1 MTPHQVNWK
10 DAGSVEQWRR
20 ARREQLETRMQ
31 ENVFLERSA
40 RIAAEAAAR
49 VRLYGSEGRAA
60 EAHRIFC
67 GLRSDEAEEHKHQR
81 RAWSVPRL
89 LKNSG
94 EQYTA
99 SNSWS
104 SLVMQYADAG
114 FVVKGYKLAE
124 YGLESKG
131 NRQIACQF
139 LASEVHC
146 TQGHHFS
153 VLYQCGNRYCANCG
167 PLRSQQTF
175 ARVIGP
181 LKAAAARL
189 LDCGD
194 PHCKQCY
201 QWRRVAR
208 LTPKKKVK
216 SDDGFKKTKKR
227 IEGGAGPR
235 FAFGDP
241 VLEQQATEKRMRCI
255 EDGLNSIDAQLA
267 ELSTPIEVPTD
278 LPHWPPVMHGPH
290 PSRVVAIFDFTLR
303 NENET
308 DPWILRSGFRLFN
321 GWIKKFFRLLE
332 RRYGIDRRAYGFLFC
347 DELGGNNSNIHA
359 HGVYVGPWLSQVPD
373 HCEQCGASLH
383 SSICRKCK
391 HRHEPILS
399 KLWDEVTG
407 GMGRIVFIR
416 CRDKKN
422 NYISIERALYHA
434 MKYPAKFAVK
444 AKPERLAFLEVVF
457 HKVRRIHAFASF
469 YNLARNDDDSI
480 QLGKCAVCNQPV
492 SIPEFRYLRAD
503 LEARGLPN
511 LLAIQREIA
520 KHRALSGVPRGSP

>member
-1 MTPHQVNWK
+1 MTPHEVNWK
-10 DAGSVEQWRR
+10 DPGSVEQWRR
-20 ARREQLETRMQ
+20 ARREQLEVRMQ

-49 VRLYGSEGRAA
+49 VRLYGSKGRAA

-67 GLRSDEAEEHKHQR
+67 GLRADEAEHKHQR

-194 PHCKQCY
+194 PHCSQCY
-201 QWRRVAR
+201 QWRKYNDRAR
-208 LTPKKKVK
+208 KKKSK
-216 SDDGFKKTKKR
+216 NDEGWKKLKKHVE
-227 IEGGAGPR
+227 EGSYFPR
-235 FAFGDP
+235 AVAPFNS
-241 VLEQQATEKRMRCI
+241 ATEGDLFGRNMEDESYVFQTI
-255 EDGLNSIDAQLA
+255 EM
-267 ELSTPIEVPTD
+267 PVD
-278 LPHWPPVMHGPH
+278 LPHWPPVMRGPH

-308 DPWILRSGFRLFN
+308 DPWNLRSSFQLFN
-321 GWIKKFFRLLE
+321 RWIKKFFRLLE

-347 DELGGNNSNIHA
+347 DELGGNNSNVHA

-480 QLGKCAVCNQPV
+480 QLGKCAICNQPV
-492 SIPEFRYLRAD
+492 SIPEFRYLRVD

-520 KHRALSGVPRGSP
+520 KHRALNGVPRGSP